1 MKKHLISLLV
11 LFLLLSTSF
20 VGVSNQNSTTNVK
33 DDLNVD
39 LIYPYSSHV
48 SSDKIIPDTGELTN
62 YGMNASSLV
71 VGLSS
76 HQWPQQG
83 LDCQHS
89 GRSLFSTAE
98 NLGFEKWR
106 FAATHYCDVSPV
118 IDVEGTIYFGS
129 NDQRLYAIYPNG
141 TLKWKF
147 KTNDFFGDYGEQPGI
162 AANGTIYAAGTYHSR
177 IYAIHPDGTEWWTHE
192 TPRIETSI
200 TVADDGMLYYGHWS
214 GLDARYPDG
223 TLRWRFPCGGVQ
235 STPAVDTN
243 NIIYFGGIDSM
254 TIYALYPN
262 GTVKWNY
269 TTDAWVHGSPTIA
282 PDGTIYCGSDDDYL
296 YAFYPNGTLKWK
308 TYTGSGMRSSPS
320 LDKDGN
326 LYFGMWHSLIMS
338 VAPDGTIRWTFPL
351 GFRDRVWGSTA
362 AISDD
367 GTVYIGSCINMDMN
381 GGGEIIAL
389 GLDGTLKWRKTLCD
403 SSLHSSPVI
412 SADGSVFICSS
423 YAGQYGWGFLHAFNT
438 LENNQP
444 PETPTIDGPTQ
455 AQIKKSV
462 MYTFQANDSDNTPV
476 SFYIDWG
483 DGTNMRTID
492 YSQGLLI
499 RRYHTWT
506 KQGTYTIRAKAID
519 SFGLESDWGTLTVT
533 MPFSYE
539 PQYPF
544 IHWLLERFPNAFP
557 LLRYMLGCYE

>member
-1 MKKHLISLLV
+1 MSHQSEEQCD
-11 LFLLLSTSF
+11 TD
-20 VGVSNQNSTTNVK
+20 TT
-33 DDLNVD
+33 LNVD
-39 LIYPYSSHV
+39 LIYPYSSHTPLDMISLVEGTQMNYGTNV
-48 SSDKIIPDTGELTN
+48 SSSG
-62 YGMNASSLV
+62 SV
-71 VGLSS
+71 LSS

-83 LDCQHS
+83 LNCQHS

-98 NLGFEKWR
+98 NPGFEKWR
-106 FAATHYCDVSPV
+106 FPASDWCEGSPV
-118 IDVEGTIYFGS
+118 IDRNGTIYFGS
-129 NDQRLYAIYPNG
+129 FYMYAVNQNGSLKWTFAEHHGFGTYGSHPGIAIDGTVYIATRYGSVLYAINSFGTEEWHCSTPEIETSITVGNDGILYYGHWQGLDARYPNG
-141 TLKWKF
+141 TLKW
-147 KTNDFFGDYGEQPGI
+147 
-162 AANGTIYAAGTYHSR
+162 
-177 IYAIHPDGTEWWTHE
+177 
-192 TPRIETSI
+192 
-200 TVADDGMLYYGHWS
+200 
-214 GLDARYPDG
+214 
-223 TLRWRFPCGGVQ
+223 RFNCGGVQ

-243 NIIYFGGIDSM
+243 NIIYFGGIDSV

-338 VAPDGTIRWTFPL
+338 VSPNGTIRWTFPL
-351 GFRDRVWGSTA
+351 PEGDRVWGSTA

-367 GTVYIGSCINMDMN
+367 GTVYIGSSIHMDMN

-403 SSLHSSPVI
+403 CSLHSSPVI
-412 SADGSVFICSS
+412 SADGSVYICSS

-438 LENNQP
+438 MENNQP

-483 DGTNMRTID
+483 DGTNTRTID
-492 YSQGLLI
+492 YQQGLLI
-499 RRYHTWT
+499 RRYHIWT

-519 SFGLESDWGTLTVT
+519 SFGLESGWATLTVT

-544 IHWLLERFPNAFP
+544 IQWLLERFPNAFP
-557 LLRYMLGCYE
+557 ILRQMMGY